1 MYNKG
6 NVLNEEQIVSFLKD
20 AVNRV
25 ENASEADIQAYN
37 EIKKLF
43 KKNVSLLRR
52 NYVAALLI
60 RQAAAG
66 GNFRSSRYE
75 RSGRS
80 ERTER
85 NDRFSRERSSGKY
98 ERSSS
103 APSFRERTPAPSYT
117 ERSSASERP
126 ERQERA
132 PRVQID
138 PALATTIF
146 IGIGRNRR
154 VFPRDLVG
162 LLVSVAG
169 LDRERIGDIRVL
181 ANYSF
186 IQLFTE
192 DCEKAIS
199 ALNGYDYR
207 GRKLSVSYSRQRPE
221 DGSDESDEAAD
232 VSADATIVN
241 EGAAQAAAAAAVE
254 SASTEETIPSSVTNE
269 SRGVQMPEN
278 TEAAKLSEEQSAFAA
293 QQAKSSSGETSS
305 DNPFSETTD
314 DGQVKSHFGSGA
326 AY

>member
-6 NVLNEEQIVSFLKD
+6 NAPTEEQIVSFLKD

-25 ENASEADIQAYN
+25 ENASEADIQSFN
-37 EIKKLF
+37 KIKKLF
-43 KKNVSLLRR
+43 KKNVSMLRR

-60 RQAAAG
+60 KQAASG
-66 GNFRSSRYE
+66 GNFRASRYE

-80 ERTER
+80 ERPER
-85 NDRFSRERSSGKY
+85 SERFNRERSTGKY
-98 ERSSS
+98 ERSAS
-103 APSFRERTPAPSYT
+103 APSFREHSSSSSYT
-117 ERSSASERP
+117 ERPAASERP

-132 PRVQID
+132 PRVMID
-138 PALATTIF
+138 PAQATTIF

-186 IQLFTE
+186 IQLFSE

-207 GRKLSVSYSRQRPE
+207 GRKLSVSYSRQR
-221 DGSDESDEAAD
+221 DEEGDSAAD
-232 VSADATIVN
+232 AADSSEDATIVN
-241 EGAAQAAAAAAVE
+241 VSAAASAAQAAV
-254 SASTEETIPSSVTNE
+254 SQDDVIPANVTNE
-269 SRGVQMPEN
+269 SLGLQGTEN
-278 TEAAKLSEEQSAFAA
+278 SESAKLSAEQSAFAA
-293 QQAKSSSGETSS
+293 QQAKVSSGESS
-305 DNPFSETTD
+305 NESPFSETTD

-326 AY
+326 TY